1 MINLKKK
8 LGFTE
13 EEKGQRK
20 SDITEADSDAKNRS
34 YESICQTRFSL
45 EETVKTTL
53 FEVPVT
59 PVSTLFLKP
68 VESPEYAK
76 LNQNLQKVYEMLEED
91 CKVDKTSKVSEKVVK
106 VHNTAC
112 SSLMMRRNRSE
123 QTLRRANLL

>member
-1 MINLKKK
+1 MIHIKKK
-8 LGFTE
+8 LIFTE

-20 SDITEADSDAKNRS
+20 SDTTEADSDAKNRS
-34 YESICQTRFSL
+34 YESICQSRFSL
-45 EETVKTTL
+45 EDTVKSTL

-68 VESPEYAK
+68 ADSPEYAK
-76 LNQNLQKVYEMLEED
+76 LSQNLQKVYEMLEED
-91 CKVDKTSKVSEKVVK
+91 CEDPKISKAAEKVVK

-123 QTLRRANLL
+123 QTLRPKNLL